1 MTVENDPLFDRQWQM
16 DPAVSSFT
24 RGYQP
29 RSESRLYEA
38 IDNGYKLTVSGSL
51 DGQDYEWGYIALYN
65 GEAHPVRGRDDVDSI
80 RIFKLDD
87 RRTIGL
93 FEKALSPGG
102 PYARTVSEDGSQL
115 VVEAAGRRVDGS
127 PFYDVI
133 TYRLG

>member
-16 DPAVSSFT
+16 DPAVSTFT
-24 RGYQP
+24 LGYQP
-29 RSESRLYEA
+29 SSESRLYEA
-38 IDNGYKLTVSGSL
+38 IHSGYKLTVSGSW
-51 DGQDYEWGYIALYN
+51 DGQDYEWGYTALYD
-65 GEAHPVRGRDDVDSI
+65 GEAHPVHGRDDVDSI